1 MPEPVYFD
9 CNATTPVDPRVAE
22 EVSRYFL
29 EEYGNSG
36 SRSHEFGL
44 RAKKAVQLARKRVG
58 DVVGASAEEVIFTS
72 GATESNNLALL
83 GLAHHGEVAGRRHII
98 STRIEHKAVLEP
110 LEHLQSRGFDVS
122 YAPVG
127 ASGAVAPEDIAEL
140 LRPDTLAVSIMQAN
154 NETGVIQPIAEVAA
168 VLGDHSAFL
177 HVDAAQGFGKDI
189 ESLRCSRIDLLSV
202 SGHKLFA
209 PKGVGALIA
218 RRRGFAR
225 PPLTPL
231 MFGGGQE
238 LGLRP
243 GTVPV
248 ALVVGLGLAADL
260 AVREHLDRRK
270 DCLAMRQV
278 VLEVFG
284 NLGAELNGDPRL
296 MLPHVLNVSVDGIDS
311 EALLVALKP
320 FLAFSNG
327 SACTSTSYKP
337 SHVLSGMRLSERRA
351 SSAVRLSW
359 YHATPTPD
367 WVGVQAAVR
376 GIR

>member
-9 CNATTPVDPRVAE
+9 CNATTPVDPRVVE

-29 EEYGNSG
+29 EEYGNAG

-44 RAKKAVQLARKRVG
+44 RARKAVQLARRSVG
-58 DVVGASAEEVIFTS
+58 DVVDASAEEVIFTS
-72 GATESNNLALL
+72 GATESNNLAIL
-83 GLAHHGEVAGRRHII
+83 GLARHGESTGRRHII

-110 LEHLQSRGFDVS
+110 LEHLQSRGFEIS

-127 ASGAVAPEDIAEL
+127 ASGAVDPDDIVKL
-140 LRPDTLAVSIMQAN
+140 LRPDTLAVSVMHAN
-154 NETGVIQPIAEVAA
+154 NETGVVQPIAEVADA
-168 VLGDHSAFL
+168 LGDHPAFL
-177 HVDAAQGFGKDI
+177 HVDAAQGFGKDLTP
-189 ESLRCSRIDLLSV
+189 LRCNRTDLLSV

-225 PPLTPL
+225 PPLSPL

-238 LGLRP
+238 FGLRP

-248 ALVVGLGLAADL
+248 ALVAGLALAAEL
-260 AVREHLDRRK
+260 AVREHLDRRRH
-270 DCLAMRQV
+270 CIAMRSA
-278 VLEVFG
+278 VLSVFRD
-284 NLGAELNGDPRL
+284 LGGELNGDPTL
-296 MLPHVLNVSVDGIDS
+296 MLPHVLNVSVPGVDS

-327 SACTSTSYKP
+327 SACTSASYKP
-337 SHVLSGMRLSERRA
+337 SHVLVGMGLAEDRVR
-351 SSAVRLSW
+351 SAVRLSW

-367 WVGVQAAVR
+367 WHGVQAAVR
-376 GIR
+376 GLM